1 MAYKCKYIRRRL
13 RKQGFVTIRYRFLRA
28 HFQLAHS
35 QNHGTVM
42 YWFLAIRKLVKTLRQ
57 ENRTTEGIR
66 NQPRTKTQN
75 LPIFKG
81 CNSLIIL
88 LYVLVANPHFH
99 HREHT
104 YMLQQQPCHCFRVHR
119 DPHGGHRQD
128 YSEGIDKKRNFRR
141 YRRQSRKFSFLPFPG
156 GNEESVSCMRCEE
169 PYIRS
174 AVRRRPLSCTSY

>member
-35 QNHGTVM
+35 HNHGTVM

-88 LYVLVANPHFH
+88 LYVLVANPHFY

-119 DPHGGHRQD
+119 DPYGGGAQV
-128 YSEGIDKKRNFRR
+128 GLFRR
-141 YRRQSRKFSFLPFPG
+141 NRQEYLRSSAQPMNLPLESLNTRLGDQIANSRIGSL
-156 GNEESVSCMRCEE
+156 
-169 PYIRS
+169 S
-174 AVRRRPLSCTSY
+174 A